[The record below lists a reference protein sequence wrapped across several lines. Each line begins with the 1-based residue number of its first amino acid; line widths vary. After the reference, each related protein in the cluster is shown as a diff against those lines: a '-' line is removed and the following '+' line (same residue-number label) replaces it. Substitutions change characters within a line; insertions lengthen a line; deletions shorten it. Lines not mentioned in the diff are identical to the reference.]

1 MDQAPH
7 ETTDAIHP
15 DHRHTSNR
23 GSVRADLAR
32 NAALLVVLWIAYAIV
47 RGITAGDLAAATEN
61 ARWIID
67 VERALGLPSEAGLQS
82 MLIDQQWLLKSA
94 NLYYLGVHFPV
105 TVGFLAWA
113 WRNHRSEFARVR
125 NALIA
130 TTSAGL
136 VIHVL
141 YPLKPP
147 RMMNGFVDT
156 GALLGPDPY
165 SLGISGGANQLAAM
179 PSLHVGWALLIAIG
193 TIWIGTSRAKWL
205 ALAHPCLT
213 LFAVVLT
220 ANHFWVDAIAATA
233 IVIAAWH
240 FTPTRRSRTSGRPST
255 ASPPAL
261 DPRRTQS
268 LRVRH
273 RINRVA

>member
-1 MDQAPH
+1 M
-7 ETTDAIHP
+7 
-15 DHRHTSNR
+15 
-23 GSVRADLAR
+23 
-32 NAALLVVLWIAYAIV
+32 

-67 VERALGLPSEAGLQS
+67 VQRALGLPSEAGLQS
-82 MLIDQQWLLKSA
+82 MLIDQRWLLKSA
-94 NLYYLGVHFPV
+94 NLYYLGVHFPI

-113 WRNHRSEFARVR
+113 WRNHRSKFARVR

-193 TIWIGTSRAKWL
+193 AIWIGTSRAKWL
-205 ALAHPCLT
+205 ALAHPVLT

-220 ANHFWVDAIAATA
+220 ANHFWVDAIAAAA

-261 DPRRTQS
+261 DPCRTQS
-268 LRVRH
+268 FTCTNPEVSATMTR
-273 RINRVA
+273 